1 MGAIPKQKKMKEFH
15 LIIAFFRKIVYT
27 VSDKNKGR
35 IEMKV
40 LLVLGSPHEKGCTYT
55 ALKEIEKTLMEEGIE
70 TELFWLGA
78 KPISGCLGCGGCAK
92 TGKCVVDGDCVNRL
106 IEIAK
111 TADGF
116 IFGSPVYYAGAS
128 GQLMSFMDRLFYS
141 SSKRME
147 GKPACA
153 VVSCR
158 RGGASAAFDNIN
170 KYFLMCN
177 MPVVPSQYWNQVHGR
192 CAEDVLKDEEGL
204 QTMRTLA
211 DNMAWLLK
219 CIELG
224 KKNGIN
230 VPERELKIRTNFIS

>member
-1 MGAIPKQKKMKEFH
+1 
-15 LIIAFFRKIVYT
+15 
-27 VSDKNKGR
+27 
-35 IEMKV
+35 MKV
-40 LLVLGSPHEKGCTYT
+40 LLVNSSPHENGCTFT
-55 ALKEIEKTLMEEGIE
+55 ALSEAAKRLNEHGIE
-70 TELFWLGA
+70 TEIFQFGI
-78 KPISGCLGCGGCAK
+78 KPVQGCIACGSCAK
-92 TGKCVVDGDCVNRL
+92 TGKCFKDDKVNEFSSM
-106 IEIAK
+106 IDE
-111 TADGF
+111 ADGF

-128 GQLMSFMDRLFYS
+128 GQLLSFMDRLFYS
-141 SSKRME
+141 ASKRLE

-224 KKNGIN
+224 KQNGIC
-230 VPERELKIRTNFIS
+230 VPEREPKIRTNFIS